1 MGSGR
6 WNPSQ
11 WQSYAQATTQGRTQR
26 QIFTSTGMKA
36 DYDPKSIAMRESR
49 DSPDNPFSTPIAIAC
64 DVTGSMGITA
74 ETIMRGGIDVLLKE
88 IYKRKPV
95 TDPHAMVMA
104 VGDPKSDRAPLQCTQ
119 FEADIRLADQVKELW
134 LEGNGGGNGGEGYLG
149 AHLFA
154 GMKTSI
160 DCFEKRGRKGYLFTV
175 GDEANHVSVTR
186 DQMAAYG
193 LTIER
198 DMTDRE
204 CLAVAARTWEV
215 FHVVTPTPS
224 THAQDAIAKWEA
236 LLPGRV
242 LVLENVAMLA
252 ETVVSAIQINEGAN
266 RGAVVGSW
274 SGATSLVVANAVRS
288 LTAGGPAAGGVRR
301 F

>member
-6 WNPSQ
+6 WDPSQ
-11 WQSYAQATTQGRTQR
+11 WQGYAQATTHGRTQS
-26 QIFTSTGMKA
+26 QIFSSSSMKA
-36 DYDPKSIAMRESR
+36 EYDPKLIKVRESR
-49 DSPDNPFSTPIAIAC
+49 DSADNPNSTPIIVGC

-74 ETIMRGGIDVLLKE
+74 ETIMRKGLDVLLTE

-95 TDPHAMVMA
+95 DDPHAMVMA
-104 VGDPKSDRAPLQCTQ
+104 IGDPYCDGAPLQCTE
-119 FEADIRLADQVKELW
+119 FEADIRVAKQVKELW
-134 LEGNGGGNGGEGYLG
+134 LEGGGGGNGGEGYLG

-154 GMKTSI
+154 GMKTVTDS
-160 DCFEKRGRKGYLFTV
+160 FEKRGKKGYLFTV

-186 DQMAAYG
+186 DQMRAYG

-215 FHVVTPTPS
+215 FHIVTPTSS
-224 THAQDAIAKWEA
+224 THYQNAIAKWEA
-236 LLPGRV
+236 LLPGRTI
-242 LVLENVAMLA
+242 VLENVDMLA
-252 ETVVSAIQINEGAN
+252 EVVVSAIQINEGAN
-266 RGAVVGSW
+266 KTAVVGSW

-288 LTAGGPAAGGVRR
+288 LAAGSAGTGVQR